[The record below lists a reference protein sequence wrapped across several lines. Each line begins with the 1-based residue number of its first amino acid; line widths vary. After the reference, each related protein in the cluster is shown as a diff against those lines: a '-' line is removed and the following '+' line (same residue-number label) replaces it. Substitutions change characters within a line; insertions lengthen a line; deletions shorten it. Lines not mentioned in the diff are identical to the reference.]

1 MMSSAVSFS
10 ADDFSEALDK
20 VQQALAFLSSV
31 SGVPRPY
38 ISLNISVGERYET
51 DKYNL
56 TAPAIPDFELTLKVE
71 ETLVE
76 AEAVEVERP
85 AKRGR
90 KAKSKLTMSVDGA
103 AIDVVAEGGAPAEDI
118 QEAVEEA
125 VTNFVD
131 DVIEDKR
138 ANGALIPTRDEMV
151 ALFNKVAVAHPKK
164 AAGVKEL
171 MAEFGGTRLT
181 DISLGDWPALRY
193 RCLEIIGG

>member
-56 TAPAIPDFELTLKVE
+56 TAPATPDFELTLKVE

-76 AEAVEVERP
+76 AKAIEIERP
-85 AKRGR
+85 KKGR

-171 MAEFGGTRLT
+171 MGEFGGTRLT
-181 DISLGDWPALRY
+181 DISLGDWPALRD